1 MNDALINQA
10 RASKAA
16 EDLLK
21 AAKAQ
26 PVGYTYLC
34 NTSQAALFTVHAS
47 TCKDIARDAWR
58 CAETPDGIYATLED
72 LGYSIAGG
80 FGGYAM
86 PLGGGDPGDA
96 PDNLEHALTWCK
108 FQACVRKAGLAV
120 KA

>member
-1 MNDALINQA
+1 MNDGMVHQA
-10 RASKAA
+10 RCLKAA
-16 EDLLK
+16 EDLIKK
-21 AAKAQ
+21 AQAQ
-26 PVGYTYLC
+26 PVGYAYLC
-34 NTSQAALFTVHAS
+34 NVNASAIFTVHAS
-47 TCKDIARDAWR
+47 TCKDIAKDAWR
-58 CAETPDGIYATLED
+58 WGDYPDGIHATLED

-80 FGGYAM
+80 YGGYAM